1 MQANDARTL
10 QGEVGEVGEVGEFG
24 RVESNPLNAA
34 RGVIHGLLISLLLW
48 VGLVT
53 IIYKMF

>member
-10 QGEVGEVGEVGEFG
+10 QGKVGEVGEVGEFG
-24 RVESNPLNAA
+24 GGESCPLNPA

-48 VGLVT
+48 GGLVT